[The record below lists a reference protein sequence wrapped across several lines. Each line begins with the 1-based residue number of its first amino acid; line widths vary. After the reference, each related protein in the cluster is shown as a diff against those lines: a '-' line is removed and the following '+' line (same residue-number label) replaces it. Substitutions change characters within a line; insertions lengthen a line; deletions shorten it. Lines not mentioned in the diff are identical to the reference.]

1 MALKDFDVTQLAV
14 DAQAIAGVD
23 GTASEP
29 FLVGSV
35 TYYGVFAQTDFSL
48 PMDTVGFKDE
58 REIKLSIPRAS
69 LTVGITFNGFIRRVF
84 DSTTW
89 QVVQGQSDEGW
100 HDYTLRRQFLP

>member
-1 MALKDFDVTQLAV
+1 MAVKDFDVTQLAT

-29 FLVGSV
+29 FLIGST
-35 TYYGVFAQTDFSL
+35 TYYGVFASTDLGL

-58 REIKLSIPRAS
+58 RELRLSMPRAA
-69 LTVGITFNGFIRRVF
+69 LTAGITFNSFIRRTF

-89 QVVQGQSDEGW
+89 QVVHGSTDEGW
-100 HDYTLRRQFLP
+100 HDYTLRRQFLV